1 MPQLRQATPGRRVP
15 PVLSHVG
22 LPVSR
27 DIIQA
32 EREYMSMS
40 YKWLPFGEFE
50 VTDDAIVFS
59 GEIVDVTKT
68 DQSSEKQARVGRTI
82 SDQKCYGGKIN
93 VDPTFNYQLTND
105 PTSYPTN
112 LEVPFFEAGSFQQI
126 QVAGTFR
133 PFSLFSLPPHAKP
146 HHTLPH

>member
-32 EREYMSMS
+32 EREYISMS

-50 VTDDAIVFS
+50 FTDDAIVFS

-82 SDQKCYGGKIN
+82 SDQKCYGGKIS
-93 VDPTFNYQLTND
+93 VDVALNYQLTDN
-105 PTSYPTN
+105 PTSYANT
-112 LEVPFFEAGSFQQI
+112 LQFSFFEPRFVLHSI
-126 QVAGTFR
+126 
-133 PFSLFSLPPHAKP
+133 
-146 HHTLPH
+146 